1 MTVRIYLRAST
12 SEADALRAREYILEQ
27 ALLNNLSL
35 LNSVEYIENYS
46 GRKVA
51 RPELTRLLSE
61 SSSGDIILV
70 EQIDRLTRLTS
81 SNWKTLRSEIEQK
94 GLKVV
99 ACDVATSF
107 KVLEHTQDEMQQR
120 VLESVNSML
129 IEILAATASKDYE
142 DRRRRQREGIEKA
155 KNHGKFKG
163 RQANPET
170 AIKCEK
176 VHRMVNAGVEKLPEA
191 LKTYNLGRA
200 TYYRWKSSQTQT
212 TASALLHVDQ

>member
-12 SEADALRAREYILEQ
+12 SETDALRARMYIHEQ
-27 ALLNNLSL
+27 ALANNLSL
-35 LNSVEYIENYS
+35 SNSVEYIENYS

-51 RPELTRLLSE
+51 RPELTRLLNESE
-61 SSSGDIILV
+61 TGDIILV

-81 SNWKTLRSEIEQK
+81 CNWKKLKSEIDSK
-94 GLKVV
+94 GLRIV

-107 KVLEHTQDEMQQR
+107 KVLDDCQDEMQQR
-120 VLESVNSML
+120 ILESVNSML

-155 KNHGKFKG
+155 KARGKFKG

-176 VHRMVNAGVEKLPEA
+176 VHRMVNAGVEKLPDA
-191 LKTYNLGRA
+191 LKTYKLGRA
-200 TYYRWKSSQTQT
+200 TYYRWKSSCN
-212 TASALLHVDQ
+212 L